1 MTIDRRKASVK
12 DLLQRYIADSQ
23 KENSHYEGL
32 LRLQEKMGSGDI
44 TAKVQQVPITKK
56 VWSLFCIANNHCCVT
71 FDRLRY

>member
-32 LRLQEKMGSGDI
+32 LRLQEKMGSSDI

-56 VWSLFCIANNHCCVT
+56 V
-71 FDRLRY
+71 